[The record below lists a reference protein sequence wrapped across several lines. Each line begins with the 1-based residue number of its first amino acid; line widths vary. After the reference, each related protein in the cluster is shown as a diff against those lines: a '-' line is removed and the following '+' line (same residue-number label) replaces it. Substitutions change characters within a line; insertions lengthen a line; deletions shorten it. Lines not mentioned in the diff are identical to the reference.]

1 MSGSRPTFIRP
12 RSEQIG
18 LRNILAALILAG
30 LLTACAGP
38 LALIPWTPLLSA
50 ALSSRAG
57 DTETQKTINE
67 YQQRGDWAGLAGFA
81 GQYLQVDS
89 RDPDWWIVMGYARLQ
104 QGNHA
109 SAIEALTRAT
119 QLNPE
124 DIDAW
129 NLLAE
134 AQRLSGQSG
143 VASRTLLR
151 AMSIDS
157 SSPVSPYLLGE
168 IYRGSSDFDG
178 AISVYRRSLHL
189 EPDYSPAWYGL
200 GLTFISLGRRDEL
213 TEVID
218 GLRKIEPKLAK
229 ELEELGRAL
238 PKR

>member
-1 MSGSRPTFIRP
+1 MLS
-12 RSEQIG
+12 
-18 LRNILAALILAG
+18 
-30 LLTACAGP
+30 ACVGP

-57 DTETQKTINE
+57 DTETQKTINA

-81 GQYLQVDS
+81 DRYLQADS
-89 RDPDWWIVMGYARLQ
+89 GDSDWWIVLGYARLQ
-104 QGNHA
+104 QGNHSA
-109 SAIEALTRAT
+109 AIEALTRAT

-124 DIDAW
+124 DIDGW

-134 AQRLSGQSG
+134 AQRLSGLSG
-143 VASRTLLR
+143 QASRTLLR

-168 IYRGSSDFDG
+168 IYRGSGDLEG
-178 AISVYRRSLHL
+178 AINAYRRSLQL

-200 GLTFISLGRRDEL
+200 GITFISLGRRHEL
-213 TEVID
+213 AEVVD
-218 GLRKIEPKLAK
+218 GLRKIDPRLAK
-229 ELEELGRAL
+229 ELEDLGRVA